1 VSNILSEISWI
12 QTDIKEKFQNL
23 DGDKR
28 FSNVCPFLHA
38 LNLPIF
44 CTDVQSIMSAR
55 GPHATLGIST
65 IAVGSTTP
73 RGVSFIMKKEGT
85 QHFESEFQLQ
95 QMKQQCKAHDP
106 RPLLRQATG
115 YLRPFCSR
123 TRRVTKMHGLAIMQ
137 HSFEMS
143 L

>member
-1 VSNILSEISWI
+1 MSNILSEISWI

-38 LNLPIF
+38 LNLPTF

-85 QHFESEFQLQ
+85 QHFGMSFSCKNETTKQSSRPTSVAAPGNWVTASLLFQD
-95 QMKQQCKAHDP
+95 KAGHEHAWTCNHAVQ
-106 RPLLRQATG
+106 L
-115 YLRPFCSR
+115 
-123 TRRVTKMHGLAIMQ
+123 
-137 HSFEMS
+137 
-143 L
+143 